1 MRQSSAYATLALI
14 VPLAFAARAQE
25 TTPPS
30 PPPAQAPAQPVMLQT
45 IAVTGSHIRGVD
57 TETEHPLVILERAD
71 LLRTGLT
78 GVADIVQSL
87 IVANG
92 QTLNRNVNNSVRQS
106 GTGELRVNLRSLG
119 SNRTLVLVDGHR
131 FVSAVDGAVDLSAIP
146 LALVER
152 IEVLKDGASAIYG
165 SDAIGGVINIIT
177 RRKFIGADLGLYA
190 GQTDSSDGL
199 SRHADFSFGGSGE
212 EWNASFGLEYGKDDP
227 IMADA
232 RAISAVPAY
241 GLPLDATGSSSTQ
254 YGVFFLPN
262 PGQGPT
268 RMVLIPGHPGTSPDD
283 FKVYSNATDNTFNPA
298 PYNYLR
304 TPQQRRAGFGRF
316 HWEISPDFAF
326 HADALINQRR
336 SAQQIAPPVVMF
348 SPIAFAGTPDA
359 FGVSA
364 QDIYNP
370 FGMPVVRV
378 QTRWPDWMPRRFEQA
393 VDTARWHF
401 GFDGL
406 LDALGHSW
414 TWNADATRT
423 RAVDSEFAGPYADD
437 AKLKLAVGPSFRDAT
452 GAAHC
457 GTPDNVIAGCVP
469 LDLFTGPGR
478 FTQAM
483 LDYVDADVNN
493 RKRARSDALEFTVST
508 TLAQLP
514 GGDLGFAGGLQRRLE
529 RGSVDP
535 DPLVAS
541 GRANGTGVTYGPTEG
556 AYSVNEAF
564 FEFDAPVL
572 RDKPLARALDV
583 NMATRWSDYSLFGS
597 TDNSR
602 IGLRWKPVADVLV
615 RSTWAEGFRAPSI
628 FEAFGGTENGP
639 GGVNDI
645 CAIQD
650 GYTPPPVVA
659 ANCLAHGV
667 PVVAPGDGGTV
678 IGSGSNPALHP
689 ETSRSLTAGMVFSPH
704 WLNGLDISADWY
716 RIKIRNAIGNPGA
729 QFFIDACYKDNDP
742 AACAHIERGDDGSI
756 VHVQAINEN
765 LPGGIQTEGWDFAVS
780 WKQATRAGNFS
791 LRWENAYVDYW
802 GEIGK
807 PARGAALPDGTLA
820 QGNVAGT
827 NNNLFGV
834 VWRMRSV
841 GSLAWQ
847 RGDWNASIAARY
859 FSPIQE
865 DCSNVIH
872 IADVVGDPSLYSL
885 CSGPG
890 RSEDDATN
898 RVGAVTY
905 IDVEGGWAVPWQGR
919 FTLGV
924 RNAFDRNPPHAWSY
938 SQANSFFPDYDI
950 PGRFFYASYR
960 QQF

>member
-1 MRQSSAYATLALI
+1 M
-14 VPLAFAARAQE
+14 
-25 TTPPS
+25 PPT
-30 PPPAQAPAQPVMLQT
+30 AQPVTLET
-45 IAVTGSHIRGVD
+45 VAVTGTHIRGVD
-57 TETEHPLVILERAD
+57 TETEHPLVVLDRAD

-87 IVANG
+87 IIANG
-92 QTLNRNVNNSVRQS
+92 QTLNRNVNNSVRTS

-119 SNRTLVLVDGHR
+119 SNRTLVLVDGQR

-177 RRKFIGADLGLYA
+177 RRKFIGADLGMYT
-190 GQTDSSDGL
+190 GQTDHGDGL
-199 SRHADFSFGGSGE
+199 NRHVDFSFGRAGE
-212 EWNASFGLEYGKDDP
+212 KWYASFGLEFGKEAP
-227 IMADA
+227 IMAGA
-232 RAISAVPAY
+232 RTISSVPAY
-241 GLPLDATGSSSTQ
+241 GLPLDATGSSSSQ
-254 YGVFFLPN
+254 YGLFFLPS
-262 PGQGPT
+262 PGQGPQ
-268 RMVLIPGHPGTSPDD
+268 RMVLIPGRPGTSAND
-283 FKVYSNATDNTFNPA
+283 FKPYSNATDNTYNFA
-298 PYNYLR
+298 PYNYLQ
-304 TPQQRRAGFGRF
+304 TPQQRRAGFGQF
-316 HWEISPDFAF
+316 YWTLSPVLAF
-326 HADALINQRR
+326 HADALFNQRI
-336 SAQQIAPPVVMF
+336 SAQQVAPPVIIF
-348 SPIAFAGTPDA
+348 SPIAYAGTADA

-364 QDIYNP
+364 QSIYNP

-378 QTRWPDWMPRRFEQA
+378 QTRWPDWMPRRFEQK
-393 VDTARWHF
+393 VDTTRLHL

-406 LDALGHSW
+406 IDAFGRNW
-414 TWNADATRT
+414 AWNADVTQT
-423 RAVDSEFAGPYADD
+423 RAAQSEFSGPYADD
-437 AKLKLAVGPSFRDAT
+437 AKLMLAVGPSFRDAS

-469 LDLFTGPGR
+469 LDLFTGPSR

-483 LDYVDADVNN
+483 IDYVDADVNSH
-493 RKRARSDALEFTVST
+493 KRARSDALEFTTSA
-508 TLAQLP
+508 TLAELP
-514 GGDLGFAGGLQRRLE
+514 GGDLGFASGLQRRIE
-529 RGSVDP
+529 RGSVEP
-535 DPLVAS
+535 DLLIAS
-541 GRANGTGVTYGPTEG
+541 GRANGTGVTYGPTHG

-564 FEFDAPVL
+564 FEFDVPVL
-572 RDKPLARALDV
+572 RDRLLANALDV
-583 NMATRWSDYSLFGS
+583 NLATRWSDYSLFGS

-602 IGLRWKPVADVLV
+602 IGLRWKPAEDVLV
-615 RSTWAEGFRAPSI
+615 RSTWAEGLRAPSI
-628 FEAFGGTENGP
+628 FESFGGTENGP
-639 GGVNDI
+639 GDVNDL
-645 CAIQD
+645 CEIQD
-650 GYTPPPVVA
+650 GYTPPPAVA

-667 PVVAPGDGGTV
+667 PADAFTGGSTVV
-678 IGSGSNPALHP
+678 GSGSNPALRP

-704 WLNGLDISADWY
+704 WLDGLDISADWY

-729 QFFIDACYKDNDP
+729 QYFIDTCYRDNDP

-827 NNNLFGV
+827 NNDVYGV
-834 VWRMRSV
+834 IWRMRSV
-841 GSLAWQ
+841 ASLAWQ
-847 RGDWNASIAARY
+847 RGEWNASIAARY

-872 IADVVGDPSLYSL
+872 IADVVGDPSLYAR

-890 RSEDDATN
+890 RTEDDATN

-905 IDVEGGWAVPWQGR
+905 IDLEGGLALPWQGR

-960 QQF
+960 QRF